1 MTNSGCLPCEV
12 RDGAIQPPGGIIYD
26 DGLWIV
32 DHCLGKDPS
41 APIPLKGFL
50 IVTPTRHVEHLHELT
65 DEEARGLHPLLHDL
79 TKVLWNTVHPEKIY
93 VCSFGEEVRHVHF
106 YVIPR
111 YSGMPTSA
119 FDVLVGMFRERK
131 WTCSREDATDV
142 ALKVKSTLEDL
153 LKSRQDADGILE
165 QGV

>member
-1 MTNSGCLPCEV
+1 MTSSGCLPCEV
-12 RDGAIQPPGGIIYD
+12 RDGTIQPPGGIIYN

-32 DHCLGKDPS
+32 DHSLGKDPS

-50 IVTPTRHVEHLHELT
+50 IVTTTRHVEHLHELT

-79 TKVLWNTVHPEKIY
+79 TKALWSVVSPERIY
-93 VCSFGEEVRHVHF
+93 ICSFGELVKHVHF

-111 YSGMPTSA
+111 YSGMPASPNE
-119 FDVLVGMFRERK
+119 VLAGMFREWK
-131 WTCSREDATDV
+131 WTCSRQAAEEV
-142 ALKVKSTLEDL
+142 ALKVKSALDDL
-153 LKSRQDADGILE
+153 LKSRQDADDILE